1 MPELPELEAL
11 VEALEP
17 LVTRSPVRDVPVAH
31 FAVVKTATP
40 PLDWLAG
47 HRLTGAV
54 RRGKHL
60 VFPTDEDLVL
70 TIHLMT
76 AGKLNYKEPAA
87 KRPPGPVLAVRFEDE
102 GELVVSERISRK
114 SVRVRLLSTADFEA
128 DFACYGP
135 EPLDPSFDDA
145 ALVAALARGGQL
157 HTLLRD
163 QHALVGIG
171 RAYAN
176 EILHAAQLA
185 PFTPADRLSPEERA
199 RLLEAIRSVL
209 GDGIE
214 RFRPRGPHMLAKK
227 HSPEIYD
234 IHGHAGESCPRCGST
249 LMNVDFADHQVV
261 YCPSCQ
267 TGGQIYAD
275 RRRSRLL
282 K

>member
-17 LVTRSPVRDVPVAH
+17 LVTRAPVLAVPVAH

-40 PLDWLAG
+40 PLAWLAG
-47 HRLTGAV
+47 HSLTGAR

-70 TIHLMT
+70 TVHLMT
-76 AGKLNYKEPAA
+76 AGKMAYVEPGQ
-87 KRPPGPVLAVRFEDE
+87 KRPPGAVLALHFEDG
-102 GELVVSERISRK
+102 GELVVSERVTRK
-114 SVRVRLLSTADFEA
+114 SVRVRLLTSADLEE
-128 DFACYGP
+128 DLSHLGP
-135 EPLDPSFDDA
+135 EPLDPAFDDA
-145 ALVAALARGGQL
+145 ALAAALARGGQL
-157 HTLLRD
+157 HSLLRD
-163 QHALVGIG
+163 QRALVGIG

-176 EILHAAQLA
+176 EILHEAQLA
-185 PFTPADRLSPEERA
+185 PFAPADRLTGEERA
-199 RLLEAIRSVL
+199 RLLAAIQVTFAE
-209 GDGIE
+209 GIE
-214 RFRPRGPHMLAKK
+214 RFRPRGPRMIAKGK
-227 HSPEIYD
+227 TPEVYD
-234 IHGHAGESCPRCGST
+234 IHGHAGEACPRCGSQ
-249 LMNVDFADHQVV
+249 LQNVDFADHQIV